1 MIIPLFISKLF
12 IVIPRDL
19 LIDIKSSI
27 NTDIMN
33 FLSIDCSIDLGSLF
47 IKVENKTFNKILQ
60 SDKYSNDL
68 LMKQILDFFTENNL
82 SFNDI
87 SEILVNQGPGNFS
100 ALRSSLAIVKGIS
113 LAKNLKLFG
122 YNTFLWS
129 CIKFFNK
136 HDTIYSLTKYK
147 EKYFVKK
154 FDKNLIS
161 NTKAE
166 EITKEEITKKYNN
179 NFKVITKNVAKYFDD
194 EILKLNNLNIV
205 DLDCNDLEFLRLRD
219 LLEKDLIKP
228 IYLS

>member
-1 MIIPLFISKLF
+1 LFISKLF
-12 IVIPRDL
+12 IVVPRDL

>member
-1 MIIPLFISKLF
+1 
-12 IVIPRDL
+12 
-19 LIDIKSSI
+19 
-27 NTDIMN
+27 
-33 FLSIDCSIDLGSLF
+33 
-47 IKVENKTFNKILQ
+47 
-60 SDKYSNDL
+60 
-68 LMKQILDFFTENNL
+68 
-82 SFNDI
+82 
-87 SEILVNQGPGNFS
+87 
-100 ALRSSLAIVKGIS
+100 LAIVKGIS

>member
-1 MIIPLFISKLF
+1 VFKLF
-12 IVIPRDL
+12 KFIPKDL
-19 LIDIKSSI
+19 LIDSNSSI

-33 FLSIDCSIDLGSLF
+33 FLSIDCSTDIGSLF
-47 IKVENKTFNKILQ
+47 IKTKNKTFSKVLQ
-60 SDKYSNDL
+60 SDKSNNDL
-68 LMKQILDFFTENNL
+68 LMKQILDFFMENNL
-82 SFNDI
+82 NLNDI

-100 ALRSSLAIVKGIS
+100 ALRSSLATAKGIS

-136 HDTIYSLTKYK
+136 QDIIYSLTKYR

-161 NTKAE
+161 NTKIE

-179 NFKVITKNVAKYFDD
+179 NFKVITKRVAIYFDD

-205 DLDCNDLEFLRLRD
+205 TLDHNELEFLRLKD
-219 LLEKDLIKP
+219 LLEKNLIRP
-228 IYLS
+228 MYLS

>member
-1 MIIPLFISKLF
+1 VIIPLFISKLF
-12 IVIPRDL
+12 IVVPRDL